1 MVARSEQSI
10 DQGDDMQALMLAA
23 GMGKRLGKFTNNN
36 TKCMVEV
43 AGEKLIDRA
52 IEAVIEAEIKKMIIV
67 VGYKGD
73 ALIDYI
79 KENYHDSKI
88 EFVFINNKDYAV
100 SNNIYSFYLAKEYVI
115 NEDTL
120 LMESDLIYDKSLLK
134 KMVLCKQKNV
144 AAVAKYKSWM
154 DGTVVTC
161 DQQGYITQF
170 IDKAEMNYEL
180 LEEYYKTVNIY
191 KLSKEFSRNVYI
203 PFLEAYMRAYGL
215 NSYYETPLK
224 VVAHLAKTRLFA
236 YELGDMPWYEI
247 DDAQDLDIANV
258 MFSCGKQ
265 KYDLVISKFGGYWR
279 YESML
284 DFCYLVNPYFP
295 TKKFVQKMQYEF
307 PKLLGA
313 YPSGLN
319 MQNMNAER
327 IFGVDKEHILVGNG
341 ASELINAIGETF
353 RGRVAV
359 GVPTFNEYV
368 RCFRNCEIIYIDNS
382 RWDYQFNL
390 DEYKKICEEVDMLCV
405 VSPDNPSGTMLTKEQ
420 ALELSMYAKEK
431 GTRLLLDESFID
443 FAESDK
449 KYTLMNEEILTQYDN
464 LIVIKSIGKSYGVAG
479 LRLGVLASSDKQ
491 LLSTIRTNM
500 QIWNIN
506 SFAEYYLQIYNLY
519 AADYAS
525 ACEKIANERKRML
538 DRLNLVNGIKAYE
551 SQANY
556 IMIDLGARSSY
567 EFCVEC
573 LENHNMLIKDLSS
586 KNFFKGR
593 NFIRVAIK
601 DRRENDIFLKTIEE
615 MLQ

>member
-1 MVARSEQSI
+1 
-10 DQGDDMQALMLAA
+10 MQALMLAA

-43 AGEKLIDRA
+43 AGKKLIDRA

-67 VGYKGD
+67 VGYKGK

-79 KENYHDSKI
+79 KGNYKDCGI
-88 EFVFINNKDYAV
+88 DFIFINNEDYAV
-100 SNNIYSFYLAKEYVI
+100 SNNIYSFYLAREYVI

-161 DQQGYITQF
+161 DRQGYITQF
-170 IDKAEMNYEL
+170 IDKSDMNYEL
-180 LEEYYKTVNIY
+180 LNEYYKTVNIY
-191 KLSKEFSRNVYI
+191 KLSKEFCKNVYM
-203 PFLEAYMRAYGL
+203 PFLEAYMSAYGL

-224 VVAHLAKTRLFA
+224 VVAHLARTRLFA
-236 YELGDMPWYEI
+236 YELGEMPWYEI

-265 KYDLVISKFGGYWR
+265 KYDLVMSKFGGYWR

-341 ASELINAIGETF
+341 ASELINALGETF

-405 VSPDNPSGTMLTKEQ
+405 VSPDNPSGAMLTKEQ
-420 ALELSMYAKEK
+420 ALELAMYAKEK

-449 KYTLMNEEILTQYDN
+449 KYTLMNEEILTKYDN

-556 IMIDLGARSSY
+556 IMINLESRSSY

-573 LENHNMLIKDLSS
+573 LEKHNMLIKDLSS
-586 KNFFKGR
+586 KNFFRGR

-601 DRRENDIFLKTIEE
+601 NRKENDIFLKTIEE

>member
-1 MVARSEQSI
+1 
-10 DQGDDMQALMLAA
+10 MQALMLAA

-43 AGEKLIDRA
+43 AGKKLIDRA

-67 VGYKGD
+67 VGYKGE

-79 KENYHDSKI
+79 KGNYKDSGI
-88 EFVFINNKDYAV
+88 DFIFINNEDYAV
-100 SNNIYSFYLAKEYVI
+100 SNNIYSFYLAREYVI

-161 DQQGYITQF
+161 DRQGYITQF
-170 IDKAEMNYEL
+170 VDKSDMNYEL
-180 LEEYYKTVNIY
+180 LNEYYKTVNVY
-191 KLSKEFSRNVYI
+191 KLSKEFCKNVYM
-203 PFLEAYMRAYGL
+203 PFLEAYMSAYGL

-224 VVAHLAKTRLFA
+224 VVAHLARTRLFA
-236 YELGDMPWYEI
+236 YELGEMPWYEI

-341 ASELINAIGETF
+341 ASELINALGETF

-405 VSPDNPSGTMLTKEQ
+405 VSPDNPSGAMLTKEQ
-420 ALELSMYAKEK
+420 ALELAMYAKEK

-449 KYTLMNEEILTQYDN
+449 KYTLMNEEILTKYDN

-519 AADYAS
+519 AADYDA
-525 ACEKIANERKRML
+525 ACEKIANERKRMIG
-538 DRLNLVNGIKAYE
+538 RLNLINGIKPYE

-586 KNFFKGR
+586 KNFFRGS

>member
-1 MVARSEQSI
+1 
-10 DQGDDMQALMLAA
+10 
-23 GMGKRLGKFTNNN
+23 
-36 TKCMVEV
+36 
-43 AGEKLIDRA
+43 
-52 IEAVIEAEIKKMIIV
+52 
-67 VGYKGD
+67 
-73 ALIDYI
+73 
-79 KENYHDSKI
+79 
-88 EFVFINNKDYAV
+88 
-100 SNNIYSFYLAKEYVI
+100 
-115 NEDTL
+115 
-120 LMESDLIYDKSLLK
+120 
-134 KMVLCKQKNV
+134 
-144 AAVAKYKSWM
+144 
-154 DGTVVTC
+154 
-161 DQQGYITQF
+161 
-170 IDKAEMNYEL
+170 
-180 LEEYYKTVNIY
+180 
-191 KLSKEFSRNVYI
+191 
-203 PFLEAYMRAYGL
+203 
-215 NSYYETPLK
+215 
-224 VVAHLAKTRLFA
+224 
-236 YELGDMPWYEI
+236 
-247 DDAQDLDIANV
+247 
-258 MFSCGKQ
+258 
-265 KYDLVISKFGGYWR
+265 
-279 YESML
+279 
-284 DFCYLVNPYFP
+284 
-295 TKKFVQKMQYEF
+295 
-307 PKLLGA
+307 
-313 YPSGLN
+313 
-319 MQNMNAER
+319 MNAER

-341 ASELINAIGETF
+341 ASELINALGETF

-491 LLSTIRTNM
+491 LLSTIRANM

-506 SFAEYYLQIYNLY
+506 SFAEYYLQIYNLF
-519 AADYAS
+519 AADYDA
-525 ACEKIANERKRML
+525 ACEKIANERKRMT
-538 DRLNLVNGIKAYE
+538 DRLNLIKGIRAYE

-586 KNFFKGR
+586 KNFFRGR

>member
-1 MVARSEQSI
+1 
-10 DQGDDMQALMLAA
+10 MQALMLAA

-43 AGEKLIDRA
+43 AGKKLIDRA

-67 VGYKGD
+67 VGYKGK

-79 KENYHDSKI
+79 KGNYKDCGI
-88 EFVFINNKDYAV
+88 DFIFINNEDYAV
-100 SNNIYSFYLAKEYVI
+100 SNNIYSFYLAREYVI

-161 DQQGYITQF
+161 DRQGYITQF
-170 IDKAEMNYEL
+170 IDKSDMNYEL
-180 LEEYYKTVNIY
+180 LNEYYKTVNVY
-191 KLSKEFSRNVYI
+191 KLSKEFCKNVYM
-203 PFLEAYMRAYGL
+203 PFLEAYMSAYGL

-224 VVAHLAKTRLFA
+224 VVAHLARTRLFA
-236 YELGDMPWYEI
+236 YELGEMPWYEI

-586 KNFFKGR
+586 KNFFRGR

>member
-1 MVARSEQSI
+1 
-10 DQGDDMQALMLAA
+10 MQALMLAA

-43 AGEKLIDRA
+43 AGKKLIDRA

-67 VGYKGD
+67 VGYKGK

-79 KENYHDSKI
+79 KGNYKDCGI
-88 EFVFINNKDYAV
+88 DFIFINNEDYAV
-100 SNNIYSFYLAKEYVI
+100 SNNIYSFYLAREYVI

-144 AAVAKYKSWM
+144 AAIAKYKSWM

-161 DQQGYITQF
+161 DRQGYITQF
-170 IDKAEMNYEL
+170 IDKSDMNYEL
-180 LEEYYKTVNIY
+180 LNEYYKTVNIY
-191 KLSKEFSRNVYI
+191 KLSKEFCKNVYM
-203 PFLEAYMRAYGL
+203 PFLEAYMSAYGL

-224 VVAHLAKTRLFA
+224 VVAHLARTRLFA
-236 YELGDMPWYEI
+236 YELGEMPWYEI

-265 KYDLVISKFGGYWR
+265 KYDLVMSKFGGYWR

-341 ASELINAIGETF
+341 ASELINALGETF
-353 RGRVAV
+353 RGKVAV

-368 RCFRNCEIIYIDNS
+368 RCFRNCEIIHIDNS

-390 DEYKKICEEVDMLCV
+390 DEYKKKCEEVDMLCV
-405 VSPDNPSGTMLTKEQ
+405 VSPDNPSGVMLTKEQ
-420 ALELSMYAKEK
+420 SLELALYAKEK
-431 GTRLLLDESFID
+431 GTILLIDESFID
-443 FAESDK
+443 FAEPEK
-449 KYTLMNEEILTQYDN
+449 KYTLMNDETLIKYDN

-479 LRLGVLASSDKQ
+479 LRLGALASSNKQ
-491 LLSTIRTNM
+491 LLSTIRANM

-506 SFAEYYLQIYNLY
+506 SFAEYYLQIYNLF
-519 AADYAS
+519 AADYDA
-525 ACEKIANERKRML
+525 ACEKIANERKRMIG
-538 DRLNLVNGIKAYE
+538 RLNLINGIKPYE

-586 KNFFKGR
+586 KNFFRGR

>member
-1 MVARSEQSI
+1 
-10 DQGDDMQALMLAA
+10 MQALMLAA

-43 AGEKLIDRA
+43 AGKKLIDRA

-67 VGYKGD
+67 VGYKGK

-79 KENYHDSKI
+79 KGNYKDCGI
-88 EFVFINNKDYAV
+88 DFIFINNEDYAV
-100 SNNIYSFYLAKEYVI
+100 SNNIYSFYLAREYVI

-161 DQQGYITQF
+161 DRQGYITQF
-170 IDKAEMNYEL
+170 IDKSDMNYEL
-180 LEEYYKTVNIY
+180 LNEYYKTVNIY
-191 KLSKEFSRNVYI
+191 KLSKEFCKNVYM
-203 PFLEAYMRAYGL
+203 PFLEAYMSAYGL

-224 VVAHLAKTRLFA
+224 VVAHLARTRLFA
-236 YELGDMPWYEI
+236 YELGEMPWYEI

-265 KYDLVISKFGGYWR
+265 KYDLVMSKFGGYWR

-341 ASELINAIGETF
+341 ASELINALGETF
-353 RGRVAV
+353 RGKVAV

-405 VSPDNPSGTMLTKEQ
+405 VSPDNPSGAMLTKEQ
-420 ALELSMYAKEK
+420 ALELAMYAKEK

-449 KYTLMNEEILTQYDN
+449 KYTLMNEEILTKYDN

-506 SFAEYYLQIYNLY
+506 SFAEYYLQIYNLF
-519 AADYAS
+519 AADYDA
-525 ACEKIANERKRML
+525 ACEKIANERKRMIG
-538 DRLNLVNGIKAYE
+538 RLNLINGIKPYE

-586 KNFFKGR
+586 KNFFRGR

>member
-1 MVARSEQSI
+1 
-10 DQGDDMQALMLAA
+10 MQALMLAA

-43 AGEKLIDRA
+43 AGKKLIDRA

-67 VGYKGD
+67 VGYKGK

-79 KENYHDSKI
+79 KGNYKDCGI
-88 EFVFINNKDYAV
+88 DFIFINNEDYAV
-100 SNNIYSFYLAKEYVI
+100 SNNIYSFYLAREYVI

-161 DQQGYITQF
+161 DRQGYITQF
-170 IDKAEMNYEL
+170 IDKSDMNYEL
-180 LEEYYKTVNIY
+180 LNEYYKTVNVY
-191 KLSKEFSRNVYI
+191 KLSKEFCKNVYM
-203 PFLEAYMRAYGL
+203 PFLEAYMSAYGL

-224 VVAHLAKTRLFA
+224 VVAHLARTRLFA
-236 YELGDMPWYEI
+236 YELGEMPWYEI

-341 ASELINAIGETF
+341 ASELINALGETF

-405 VSPDNPSGTMLTKEQ
+405 VSPDNPSGAMLTKEQ
-420 ALELSMYAKEK
+420 ALELAMYAKEK

-449 KYTLMNEEILTQYDN
+449 KYTLMNEEILTKYDN

-586 KNFFKGR
+586 KNFFRGR

>member
-1 MVARSEQSI
+1 
-10 DQGDDMQALMLAA
+10 MQALMLAA

-43 AGEKLIDRA
+43 AGKKLIDRA

-67 VGYKGD
+67 VGYKGK

-79 KENYHDSKI
+79 KGNYKDCGI
-88 EFVFINNKDYAV
+88 DFIFINNEDYAV
-100 SNNIYSFYLAKEYVI
+100 SNNIYSFYLAREYVI

-144 AAVAKYKSWM
+144 AAIAKYKSWM

-161 DQQGYITQF
+161 DRQGYITQF
-170 IDKAEMNYEL
+170 IDKSDMNYEL
-180 LEEYYKTVNIY
+180 LNEYYKTVNIY
-191 KLSKEFSRNVYI
+191 KLSKEFCKNVYM
-203 PFLEAYMRAYGL
+203 PFLEAYMSAYGL

-224 VVAHLAKTRLFA
+224 VVAHLARTRLFA
-236 YELGDMPWYEI
+236 YELGEMPWYEI

-265 KYDLVISKFGGYWR
+265 KYDLVMSKFGGYWR

-341 ASELINAIGETF
+341 ASELINALGETF
-353 RGRVAV
+353 RGKVAV

-368 RCFRNCEIIYIDNS
+368 RCFRNCEIIHIDNS

-390 DEYKKICEEVDMLCV
+390 DEYKKKCEEVDMLCV
-405 VSPDNPSGTMLTKEQ
+405 VSPDNPSGVMLTKEQ
-420 ALELSMYAKEK
+420 SLELALYAKEK
-431 GTRLLLDESFID
+431 GTILLIDESFID
-443 FAESDK
+443 FAEPEK
-449 KYTLMNEEILTQYDN
+449 KYTLMNDETLIKYDN

-479 LRLGVLASSDKQ
+479 LRLGALASSNKQ
-491 LLSTIRTNM
+491 LLSTIRANM

-506 SFAEYYLQIYNLY
+506 SFAEYYLQIYNLF
-519 AADYAS
+519 AADYDA
-525 ACEKIANERKRML
+525 ACEKIANERKRMIG
-538 DRLNLVNGIKAYE
+538 RLNLINGIKPYE